1 MQKELSNFGDHAE
14 VTMQANA
21 SIPEG
26 MGVHGYYHVECRDA
40 DGNLKWNE
48 EFPNLV
54 VAVGKQLM
62 LDTLLRTSGTY
73 TTVGPFLGLINNST
87 TYAAADTMT
96 SKTWTELTT
105 YTVGGS
111 AVRGTAVFAASSSS
125 GTTAISSSCTVPL
138 TGYLFATRS
147 IPSVITHL
155 ATPCVTLFVILP
167 AYSLIESSPYVHCAL
182 PLSSLVRLRSGY
194 SRLMPEGRMICPF
207 LKVKHL

>member
-14 VTMQANA
+14 ITMQANA

-26 MGVHGYYHVECRDA
+26 MGVDGFYHVECRDA
-40 DGNLKWNE
+40 QGNLKWNE

-87 TYAAADTMT
+87 TFAAADTMS

-125 GTTAISSSCTVPL
+125 GTTPSNITTSTATAITYTMTGSATVYGCFL
-138 TGYLFATRS
+138 VTGTGAVST
-147 IPSVITHL
+147 
-155 ATPCVTLFVILP
+155 
-167 AYSLIESSPYVHCAL
+167 
-182 PLSSLVRLRSGY
+182 LSSTAGTLYSEGNFSTAKTVTSGDTVSVTY
-194 SRLMPEGRMICPF
+194 STTATS
-207 LKVKHL
+207 